1 MITKYILTKQQREAG
16 LSATEESDDFVVL
29 RNRSGNPFAYFSQRG
44 TTIEELQSTADKYLM
59 EVDWQ

>member
-16 LSATEESDDFVVL
+16 LTATEEADDFVIL
-29 RNRSGNPFAYFSQRG
+29 RNRYGNPFAYFTQR
-44 TTIEELQSTADKYLM
+44 TTIEELQETADKYLM

>member
-16 LSATEESDDFVVL
+16 LTATEEADDFVIL
-29 RNRSGNPFAYFSQRG
+29 RNRCGNPFAYFTQR